1 MEMSLPEG
9 QVRDILFDV
18 AIESGDS
25 SMRNLFYL
33 DSQDR
38 MMDAGFYRYLYQRN
52 PGLLREVNGGVEA
65 RPDGSFLARGRY
77 DDFVSFQ
84 SGLYEKVGETV
95 DGAIYRFVDDLIYSD
110 PSSYQENVVRRMGDV
125 TVRSDDNRL
134 SRIEDD
140 PSSSKIVNEY
150 TANTNKL
157 MRDFSCS

>member
-1 MEMSLPEG
+1 
-9 QVRDILFDV
+9 
-18 AIESGDS
+18 
-25 SMRNLFYL
+25 
-33 DSQDR
+33 
-38 MMDAGFYRYLYQRN
+38 MDAGFYRYLYQRN

-84 SGLYEKVGETV
+84 SGLYEKIGETV

-110 PSSYQENVVRRMGDV
+110 PSSYQENMVRRMGDV

-134 SRIEDD
+134 SRIEDN

-157 MRDFSCS
+157 MRYFSCS